1 MPKFI
6 DEVLSEILGVSCGD
20 VKFQLHIES
29 IGQTVGD
36 NYCNGIQRAT
46 LEFKCKKRIESD
58 NIGSIYL
65 VLDKVSATDVWF
77 NTEYHYSALLVKGK
91 ETAMLAKAVY
101 DGLS

>member
-20 VKFQLHIES
+20 VKFQLHIET
-29 IGQTVGD
+29 IGQSLGD

-58 NIGSIYL
+58 KIGSIYL
-65 VLDKVSATDVWF
+65 CAIVGVVV
-77 NTEYHYSALLVKGK
+77 NEIQVEYYYSAVLVKGK

>member
-6 DEVLSEILGVSCGD
+6 DDVLSEILGVPCGD

-65 VLDKVSATDVWF
+65 ALDKSDTTWS
-77 NTEYHYSALLVKGK
+77 NPEYYYSAVLVKGK
-91 ETAMLAKAVY
+91 ETDMLAKAVY

>member
-6 DEVLSEILGVSCGD
+6 DDVLSEISGVSCGD

-65 VLDKVSATDVWF
+65 VFDGSDTIWSGP
-77 NTEYHYSALLVKGK
+77 EYYYSAVLVKGK